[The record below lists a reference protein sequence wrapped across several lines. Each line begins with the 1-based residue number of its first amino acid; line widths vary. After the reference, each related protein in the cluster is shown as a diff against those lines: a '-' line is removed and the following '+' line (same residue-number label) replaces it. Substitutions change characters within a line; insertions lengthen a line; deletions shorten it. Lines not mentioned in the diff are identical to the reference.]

1 MYTLKSQHTTGGHDF
16 LSPFQQNKNKRIV
29 KDNNNVQHNETKSVL
44 DIKLERPKK
53 ARSFLPLN
61 KSVKIHIGIFITSDL
76 LEQKSGKT
84 PEMSLQIKFCNFLVM
99 TPCGSA
105 GV

>member
-1 MYTLKSQHTTGGHDF
+1 M
-16 LSPFQQNKNKRIV
+16 
-29 KDNNNVQHNETKSVL
+29 QHNKTKSVL

-61 KSVKIHIGIFITSDL
+61 KSVKIHSGVFITSDL
-76 LEQKSGKT
+76 LEQKTGKT
-84 PEMSLQIKFCNFLVM
+84 PEIKFCNFLVM